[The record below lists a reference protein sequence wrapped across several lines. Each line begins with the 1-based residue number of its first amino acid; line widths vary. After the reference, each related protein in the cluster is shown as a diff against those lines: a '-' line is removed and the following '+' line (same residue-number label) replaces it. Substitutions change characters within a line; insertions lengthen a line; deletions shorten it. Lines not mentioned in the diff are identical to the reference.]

1 MAPLD
6 GRGLMLIIRKTQM
19 DALGAGMLASFQ
31 DRMIAHLRTL
41 FPARTAGWGAT
52 SGRGFVLGATAKAR
66 THHVIAERDVA
77 RFIDLMAELGDD
89 FETRPDLAW
98 AAEILANP
106 DSSGTAKMDAIYR
119 ELGTRIPSAA
129 RLPAAWPEEEA

>member
-1 MAPLD
+1 
-6 GRGLMLIIRKTQM
+6 MLIIRKSQM
-19 DALGAGMLASFQ
+19 DALDAEMLSSFQ
-31 DRMIAHLRTL
+31 DRMIAHLRAL

-66 THHVIAERDVA
+66 THHVIAERAVA

-89 FETRPDLAW
+89 FETRADMAW
-98 AAEILANP
+98 ATEILASP
-106 DSSGTAKMDAIYR
+106 DRGGTEKMDAIYQ

-129 RLPAAWPEEEA
+129 RLQKAWPETEA